1 REHGERRLR
10 PTLTHLASPGH
21 QLLMTSAGPLDL
33 LGVLSNERG
42 YAELLPHVRPLKV
55 RADLQVQ
62 LLDLATL
69 IAIKEETG
77 RDKDQATLAILRRTL
92 EEKGKQ

>member
-1 REHGERRLR
+1 
-10 PTLTHLASPGH
+10 LASSGH
-21 QLLMTSAGPLDL
+21 QLLATSAGLLDL
-33 LGVLSNERG
+33 LGTIGNDRG
-42 YAELLPHVRPLKV
+42 YDELLPHTVPMTVREG
-55 RADLQVQ
+55 LQVR

-69 IAIKEETG
+69 IAVKEETG

>member
-1 REHGERRLR
+1 
-10 PTLTHLASPGH
+10 
-21 QLLMTSAGPLDL
+21 L
-33 LGVLSNERG
+33 LGVISGDRG
-42 YAELLPHVRPLKV
+42 YEELLPHTLPMKLSD
-55 RADLQVQ
+55 DLQIR

-92 EEKGKQ
+92 EEKEKK